1 MSFSMSQITKKGK
14 SKKEK
19 INELFRVLNNNTLIN
34 CNIRNALKAYI
45 NYILRNRNNF
55 LISEKTFS
63 NMINELLIK
72 VCKKDLKDITM
83 KDIKINENEIIY
95 QIKRAIYYGATKT
108 LYYDYDGFVS
118 LDLVIEPPKSKS
130 GNRTLSEEEVIDYFK
145 DVMI

>member
-19 INELFRVLNNNTLIN
+19 INELFRVLNSNILIN

-45 NYILRNRNNF
+45 NHILQNRNNF

-63 NMINELLIK
+63 NMINELFIK

-108 LYYDYDGFVS
+108 LYYDYDGLVS
-118 LDLVIEPPKSKS
+118 LDLVVEPPKSKS

>member
-19 INELFRVLNNNTLIN
+19 INELFRVLNSNTLIN

-63 NMINELLIK
+63 NMTNELFIK

-118 LDLVIEPPKSKS
+118 LDLVVEPPKSKS

>member
-19 INELFRVLNNNTLIN
+19 INELFRVLNSNTLIN

-63 NMINELLIK
+63 NMTDELFIK

>member
-34 CNIRNALKAYI
+34 CNIRNALKAY
-45 NYILRNRNNF
+45 NTF

-118 LDLVIEPPKSKS
+118 LDLVVEPPKSKS

>member
-1 MSFSMSQITKKGK
+1 
-14 SKKEK
+14 
-19 INELFRVLNNNTLIN
+19 
-34 CNIRNALKAYI
+34 
-45 NYILRNRNNF
+45 
-55 LISEKTFS
+55 
-63 NMINELLIK
+63 MINELLIK

-118 LDLVIEPPKSKS
+118 LDLVVEPPKSKS

>member
-45 NYILRNRNNF
+45 NHILRNRNNF
-55 LISEKTFS
+55 LISEKMFS

-118 LDLVIEPPKSKS
+118 LDLVVEPPKSKS

>member
-45 NYILRNRNNF
+45 NHILRNRNNF

-72 VCKKDLKDITM
+72 VCKKDLKDISV